1 MHRDKVVSSNIASI
15 GYDAETMTLEVEFNN
30 GQVWQYEGVPASL
43 YYASRGAPSIG
54 MWFAANIRRE
64 YAGKRVN

>member
-1 MHRDKVVSSNIASI
+1 MHRDKVISSNIASI

-43 YYASRGAPSIG
+43 YYASKSAPSIG
-54 MWFAANIRRE
+54 QWFAANIRRE
-64 YAGKRVN
+64 YAGKRVS